1 MATLAPRSPALRVVR
16 NLALLWTALS
26 LLGLGLAV
34 VVALY
39 AAVHGCTAD
48 GSMAGGLS
56 WGPCVLAWS
65 VGLLG
70 STASLACAVV
80 MLFFAQLFYWGG
92 MQSTRSRPRRWW
104 SREALLGEALD
115 AADVGE
121 GGDGDGDGD

>member
-1 MATLAPRSPALRVVR
+1 MATLAPRSPALRVAR

-26 LLGLGLAV
+26 VLGLGLAI

-39 AAVHGCTAD
+39 AAVQGCTD
-48 GSMAGGLS
+48 SGSMAGGLS

-70 STASLACAVV
+70 ATASLACAVV

-92 MQSTRSRPRRWW
+92 MQSTRTRPRRWW
-104 SREALLGEALD
+104 SREALLDGALD
-115 AADVGE
+115 AADIGE
-121 GGDGDGDGD
+121 GDGGSDGD